1 MATDNELLSDIYR
14 ASRVGAETLDNL
26 ISKTKNS
33 EIQEELKREKKVYR
47 DFQDKTFKEIRSR
60 NEYPKPVKKAQ
71 IKMSKMGIEMNTM
84 FDKSQ
89 SHIADIVIQ
98 GNNMGVVKGTKL
110 LHDGDELDSTVR
122 SILSDFISLQQQNI
136 DSLKRYL

>member
-33 EIQEELKREKKVYR
+33 DIQEELKREKKVYR

-60 NEYPKPVKKAQ
+60 NEYPKPVNKAQ

-98 GNNMGVVKGTKL
+98 GNNMGIIGMTKSINSNKHADKNVNSLANELVGIQKENIEHL
-110 LHDGDELDSTVR
+110 L
-122 SILSDFISLQQQNI
+122 
-136 DSLKRYL
+136 KYL